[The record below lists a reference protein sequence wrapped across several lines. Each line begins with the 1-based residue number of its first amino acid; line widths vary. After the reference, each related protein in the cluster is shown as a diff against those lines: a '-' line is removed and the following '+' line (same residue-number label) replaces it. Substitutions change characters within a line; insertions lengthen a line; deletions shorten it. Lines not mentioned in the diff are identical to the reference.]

1 MNLFNKLTITLAACA
16 AICSCGDVLDMP
28 EDGRYS
34 LDDIFGDFDL
44 TMAYVNKCYSYMPG
58 GDYIKDY
65 AFGYGG
71 SLLASFCDEAQ
82 DTRDVMPGEVSNWYQ
97 GNGTAAAFPMPDYWT
112 LYYQGIRTCN
122 IFLDRIETA
131 PFLDGDRI
139 MQSEANLW
147 KAQVHALRA
156 FYMLQII
163 KRYGPAPIITGPM
176 EEGADFSKVERA
188 SFSECVDA
196 IIEDCETAVAY
207 GLPWRIGSQMQ
218 TDYGMMS
225 RAVVY
230 AIQSQAAL
238 YAASPLWNDAADP
251 LEKWRWAARITG
263 DALNR
268 CLENDYQ
275 LFRSAPDAGSLGS
288 STGAYQSYFFSKM
301 DVERQRDKETIYECK
316 TQLNVWNES
325 GLPVNPATIRAGA
338 CPTQEMV
345 DAYEMENGEHPFV
358 LDADGCVVYDGI
370 VPRINPASGY
380 DESDPYAGRD
390 PRLTAS
396 VFFNGS
402 LLNLEEPESALQ
414 IYDGGDCRVSPTDQR
429 YTRTGYYLRKFHH
442 NLSTAGNVADGYMK
456 IFRLGELYLNFA
468 EAANEA
474 YGPGT
479 AVPDVT
485 GSVRTALAAVNAVR
499 DRAGMPGLPAGMPQ
513 DGFRARYRNERR
525 VELAFE
531 QHRFYDVRRWKILD
545 KTDRTVTGVD
555 TWRHTVPD
563 DGYSYE
569 YRRFVVGE
577 RENYGPQYLMM
588 PLLVEEVSK
597 MKMYTGT
604 DWQNP
609 GW

>member
-1 MNLFNKLTITLAACA
+1 MT
-16 AICSCGDVLDMP
+16 SDV
-28 EDGRYS
+28 R
-34 LDDIFGDFDL
+34 
-44 TMAYVNKCYSYMPG
+44 
-58 GDYIKDY
+58 
-65 AFGYGG
+65 
-71 SLLASFCDEAQ
+71 
-82 DTRDVMPGEVSNWYQ
+82 NWYQ
-97 GNGTAAAFPMPDYWT
+97 GNSTAAAFPMPDYWS

-122 IFLDRIETA
+122 IFLRRIETA
-131 PFLDGDRI
+131 PFLEGDRI

-147 KAQVHALRA
+147 KAQVHTLRA
-156 FYMLQII
+156 FYLLQII
-163 KRYGPAPIITGPM
+163 KRYGPAPIITEPM
-176 EEGADFSKVERA
+176 EEGADFSRVRRA

-196 IIEDCETAVAY
+196 IIEDCETAIAY

-225 RAVVY
+225 RAVAY
-230 AIQSQAAL
+230 AIESQAAL
-238 YAASPLWNDAADP
+238 YAASPLWNDGADQAA
-251 LEKWRWAARITG
+251 KWEWAARITG
-263 DALNR
+263 NALNQ

-275 LFRSAPDAGSLGS
+275 LFRSSPDAESLVS
-288 STGAYQSYFFSKM
+288 SMSAYQSYFFSKM

-316 TQLNVWNES
+316 VQLNIWNEN
-325 GLPVNPATIRAGA
+325 GLPINPATIRAGA

-345 DAYEMENGEHPFV
+345 DAYEMEDGEHPFL

-370 VPRINPASGY
+370 TPRINPALGY

-396 VFFNGS
+396 VFYNGAPY
-402 LLNLEEPESALQ
+402 NLQDPESGLEIYGGGGSQ
-414 IYDGGDCRVSPTDQR
+414 ISQTDQR

-442 NLSTAGNVADGYMK
+442 NLSASGNVADGYMK

-479 AVPDVT
+479 VVPEVT
-485 GSVRTALAAVNAVR
+485 GNVRTALSAVNAVR
-499 DRAGMPGLPAGMPQ
+499 DRAGMPGFPAGMSRES
-513 DGFRARYRNERR
+513 FRAWYRNERR

-531 QHRFYDVRRWKILD
+531 QHRFYDVRRWMILD

-555 TWRHTVPD
+555 TERYPLPD
-563 DGYSYE
+563 EGYAYR

-577 RENYGPQYLMM
+577 RENYQSQYLML
-588 PLLVEEVSK
+588 PLPVDEVSK

-604 DWQNP
+604 DRQNP